1 MRLNLWQILMA
12 AMLALVSAQTFAAP
26 AECIVP
32 AKPGGG
38 LDLVCKLIRDG
49 LQANG
54 QTAARDDLPRI
65 SYLPG
70 GVGAVAWNSI
80 VTRRRAE
87 PDTLVAFSGGSLLN
101 LAIGKFGNASIDD
114 VRWVA
119 GVGADYGMI
128 AVRNDSP
135 YKTLR
140 DLVDALKHNP
150 EKVTI
155 GASGTIGSQ
164 DWLKMTLIVKQEG
177 IDAKRLR
184 FVALE
189 GGGESF
195 TALMGGYVQAV
206 SGDAS
211 EAAQHAVAGKIRVLA
226 VLSDARLSGVLADV
240 PTAREQ
246 GFDVTWPI
254 IRGVYVGPN
263 VSNADY
269 RKWVA
274 TFDHMMAQP
283 SFAQLR
289 AARGLHPF
297 ALTGDQLTAYIK
309 KTVANYGKQGKELGL
324 IR

>member
-1 MRLNLWQILMA
+1 MRLNLRHSVIA
-12 AMLALVSAQTFAAP
+12 ALLVLTSALAFATP

-49 LQANG
+49 LQASG
-54 QTAARDDLPRI
+54 QTAPAELPHI

-80 VTRRRAE
+80 VMRRRAE

-101 LAIGKFGNASIDD
+101 IALGKFGNASSDD

-119 GVGADYGMI
+119 GVGSDYGMI

-140 DLVDALKHNP
+140 DLVDALKRTP

-164 DWLKMTLIVKQEG
+164 DWVKMVLIAKQDG

-211 EAAQHAVAGKIRVLA
+211 EAMQHAVTGKIRVLA
-226 VLSDARLSGVLADV
+226 VLSDARLTGTLAGV

-274 TFDHMMAQP
+274 IFDHMMAQP

-289 AARGLHPF
+289 AAHGLHPF
-297 ALTGDQLTAYIK
+297 ALTGDQLTQYIK

>member
-1 MRLNLWQILMA
+1 M
-12 AMLALVSAQTFAAP
+12 
-26 AECIVP
+26 
-32 AKPGGG
+32 
-38 LDLVCKLIRDG
+38 
-49 LQANG
+49 
-54 QTAARDDLPRI
+54 
-65 SYLPG
+65 
-70 GVGAVAWNSI
+70 
-80 VTRRRAE
+80 
-87 PDTLVAFSGGSLLN
+87 
-101 LAIGKFGNASIDD
+101 
-114 VRWVA
+114 
-119 GVGADYGMI
+119 
-128 AVRNDSP
+128 
-135 YKTLR
+135 
-140 DLVDALKHNP
+140 
-150 EKVTI
+150 
-155 GASGTIGSQ
+155 
-164 DWLKMTLIVKQEG
+164 
-177 IDAKRLR
+177 R

-195 TALMGGYVQAV
+195 TALMGGYVQVV

-211 EAAQHAVAGKIRVLA
+211 EAAQHAVADKIRVLA

-289 AARGLHPF
+289 AAHGLHPF
-297 ALTGDQLTAYIK
+297 ALTGDQLTQYIK